1 MQTDFFLTISFV
13 NAFFYRAS
21 IPSTF
26 LTASALS
33 AIYKVYSYSSTNGNR
48 NHADLSLP
56 LNVDARVIQRCLHWM
71 FVHQV
76 LNLYSF

>member
-1 MQTDFFLTISFV
+1 MNWRKGATGPPLHESEV
-13 NAFFYRAS
+13 G
-21 IPSTF
+21 

-76 LNLYSF
+76 SNLYTF